1 MALSGMAVAYS
12 VIGGLVLFS
21 GIKGA
26 TIADTVKATISG
38 NLASVTNTEAI
49 TTGASTTGVSS
60 SGDVSGTG
68 SQNYITAANFLVGN
82 GYSKAAAAGI
92 VACIAGESSG
102 NPEAVGDQGT
112 SYGLIQEH
120 GSQYSGLVTGNASKD
135 LQSQLEAILAYNNA
149 QGANLIAML
158 NQITDP
164 VQAADFYSQY
174 FERPA
179 VTDSDVV
186 SSVATSVYAQIQ
198 SQSAPT
204 G

>member
-1 MALSGMAVAYS
+1 MALNGVAVAYS
-12 VIGGLVLFS
+12 VIGGLVLYS

-26 TIADTVKATISG
+26 TIADTVKAVISG
-38 NLASVTNTEAI
+38 NLGSVTNTEAI
-49 TTGASTTGVSS
+49 TSGTSTGVSS
-60 SGDVSGTG
+60 SGDVSGTA
-68 SQNYITAANFLVGN
+68 SQNYILIANFLVGN

-112 SYGLIQEH
+112 SFGLIQEH

-135 LQSQLEAILAYNNA
+135 LQAQLEAILAYNNA
-149 QGANLIAML
+149 QGSQLIAML

-164 VQAADFYSQY
+164 VQAADFYSQH

-179 VTDSDVV
+179 VTNSDVV
-186 SSVATSVYAQIQ
+186 ASVAKTVYAQIQ
-198 SQSAPT
+198 SSSAPT